1 MGAQYPQSGMGRKR
15 VTLVDT
21 DILIDAGRDVPE
33 AINSLKDIK
42 ANSTL
47 RG

>member
-21 DILIDAGRDVPE
+21 DILIDAGRGNAHRE
-33 AINSLKDIK
+33 SEH
-42 ANSTL
+42 
-47 RG
+47 